1 VALLFKTKLYSD
13 LNKFCELITRNG
25 KTGLIDMEIEQIQE
39 LSKKIQCNISKVII
53 GKSEIIELLIA
64 SMIAGGHVLLE
75 DVPGTGKTMLAKSL
89 AKSVG
94 VDFKRV
100 QFTPDL
106 LPSDLTGINYYNQ
119 KQGDFI
125 FRKGPIFTNILLAD
139 EINRATPRT
148 QSSLLE
154 CMEEKQITI
163 DGVTYVLE
171 EPYIVIATQNPVET
185 QGTFPLPEAQLD
197 RFLIKASIGYPMPSE
212 ECEILDIFKSIS
224 PFEELASVCTF
235 EEIRDAIASC
245 RKVFVSADIKK
256 YIIAIVE
263 KTRTYESV
271 ELGVS
276 PRGSLAMMKI
286 CQSFA
291 AIHGREFVTPDDVKY
306 LAPYVFGHRIIMKD
320 DYRMSRDSAVTVISG
335 IISSVEVPTENWEP

>member
-1 VALLFKTKLYSD
+1 
-13 LNKFCELITRNG
+13 
-25 KTGLIDMEIEQIQE
+25 MEIEQIKE
-39 LSKKIQCNISKVII
+39 LSDKIKNNVEKVII
-53 GKSEIIELLIA
+53 GKSEIIELLISA
-64 SMIAGGHVLLE
+64 MIAGGHVLLE

-163 DGVTYVLE
+163 DGVTYALE
-171 EPYIVIATQNPVET
+171 NPYFVVATQNPVET
-185 QGTFPLPEAQLD
+185 QGTFPLPEAQID
-197 RFLIKASIGYPMPSE
+197 RFLIKASIGYPSE
-212 ECEILDIFKSIS
+212 SDAIGILDRFNNAN
-224 PFEELASVCTF
+224 PYEQVAAVC
-235 EEIRDAIASC
+235 ENDEMCDAIASFQQ
-245 RKVFVSADIKK
+245 VYVSKDIKK
-256 YIIAIVE
+256 YIVSIVE
-263 KTRTYESV
+263 KTRNHDSV
-271 ELGVS
+271 DLGVS
-276 PRGSLAMMKI
+276 PRGSLAMMRT

-291 AIHGREFVTPDDVKY
+291 AIHGRKFVTPEDVKY
-306 LAPYVFGHRIIMKD
+306 LAPYVFCHRIIIKD
-320 DYRMSRDSAVTVISG
+320 DYRIDHKSSLEVISN
-335 IISSVEVPTENWEP
+335 ILSSVEAPTESWGN

>member
-1 VALLFKTKLYSD
+1 
-13 LNKFCELITRNG
+13 
-25 KTGLIDMEIEQIQE
+25 MEIGQIKELSRKIQE
-39 LSKKIQCNISKVII
+39 NVSKVIV
-53 GKSEIIELLIA
+53 GKKEIIDLLIA

-125 FRKGPIFTNILLAD
+125 FRNGPIFTNILLAD

-163 DGVTYVLE
+163 DGITYRLE
-171 EPYIVIATQNPVET
+171 EPYFVVATQNPVET

-197 RFLIKASIGYPMPSE
+197 RFLIKVSIGYPTSSE
-212 ECEILDIFKSIS
+212 ACRILDLFNIAN
-224 PFEELASVCTF
+224 PFEKLTGVCTY
-235 EEIRDAIASC
+235 EEIRDAMGSYQ
-245 RKVFVSADIKK
+245 KVYVSPDIKK
-256 YIIAIVE
+256 YIITIVE

-276 PRGSLAMMKI
+276 PRGSIAMMKI
-286 CQSFA
+286 CKSFA
-291 AIHGREFVTPDDVKY
+291 AINGREFVTPEDVKY
-306 LAPYVFGHRIIMKD
+306 LASYVLSHRIIMKD
-320 DYRMSRDSAVTVISG
+320 DYRMGRNGTLSVISN
-335 IISSVEVPTENWEP
+335 IIGSVEVPTENWENN